1 MQEKQTVDEKLNK
14 LQNENDDLKSQI
26 ERNKSEFR
34 KNAKQLKEKS
44 QEIQNLKRENHDLK
58 VQINLYKSDVSKKE
72 TKLKEVENEK
82 NDFQEQNKKLKNYSQ
97 KEKERLEAEL
107 SDQKTKETK
116 YIKLQKKLAMEC
128 SMLTEEIAK
137 LKKRPGRKCLVLLV
151 II

>member
-34 KNAKQLKEKS
+34 KNAKQLKEKN

-107 SDQKTKETK
+107 SDQKYK